1 MTFNEWY
8 KNTDKDYIY
17 NWYGQLFKDKVKS
30 EPTHDAKIRFD
41 KSFLWNYASDIKTK
55 KLVSMLFGTMA
66 DSSMEEVKDLYY
78 KNKIIYK
85 QYCMDLKLNRMKEDF
100 V

>member
-17 NWYGQLFKDKVKS
+17 NWYGQLFKEKVKS
-30 EPTHDAKIRFD
+30 ESLHDAKIRFD
-41 KSFLWNYASDIKTK
+41 KSFLWNYASNIKTK
-55 KLVSMLFGTMA
+55 ELAYVHCGAMS
-66 DSSMEEVKDLYY
+66 DYSIEEVKDLYY
-78 KNKIIYK
+78 KNRIIYK
-85 QYCMDLKLNRMKEDF
+85 QYCIDLKLNRMKEDF

>member
-17 NWYGQLFKDKVKS
+17 NWFGQLFKEKVKS
-30 EPTHDAKIRFD
+30 EPMHDAKIRFD
-41 KSFLWNYASDIKTK
+41 NSFIWNYASNIKTK
-55 KLVSMLFGTMA
+55 ELSYIMFGTM
-66 DSSMEEVKDLYY
+66 SNYSIEEIKDLYY
-78 KNKIIYK
+78 KNIIIYK